1 MIAQPT
7 SRKLAS
13 SGITNTVSFGIKED
27 GFAHIFNVL
36 RNQLYSNKYMAVLRE
51 YAVNGVDA
59 HIEAGCPER
68 PIEVSLPTQL
78 NPNLKI
84 RDYGSALTDTDIQDI
99 YAFYGEST
107 KRNTNSQTGMLGIGS
122 KSAFAYGDNF
132 VINSFVDG
140 EKHTYNAFIDPSQV
154 GQIAKL
160 GVEDTDEENGI
171 EIVIPTKEEDVNT
184 FTETASEIFQ
194 WFKVRPIIKGQPVE
208 FDDRT
213 VLYEGDGWKWRK
225 STSSGYG
232 YHSRHGSGEAIAVI
246 KNSIVSLQFPNRE
259 KILTGLAET
268 RGIPSIEQMHDL
280 KVELLR
286 EMSQSGQVQRFQK
299 QVVLPGGSIVD
310 AEIVRVGV
318 FNAIT
323 ENFFLQFVPD
333 TQSLQVLARQPARR
347 YQSMAEDLFA
357 LDAGYT
363 TMAVDPSRGQILS
376 LLIQAPGLGE
386 RINQGGLVGYFIIF
400 IGLIGLLMSLWR
412 LFILRQDGQAI
423 NEQLTTETI
432 SRDNALGRILSVHSE
447 HDAMETEALEL
458 KIDEAILKEVPKLE
472 KYHSIIKVFAAV
484 APLLGLL
491 GTVIGMIVTFQAL
504 TLFGTG
510 DPKLMAGGISQAL
523 VTTMLGLIVAIPLV
537 FLHSVLT
544 SWSGTLIEV
553 LEEQSAGLIARH
565 AERPNR

>member
-1 MIAQPT
+1 MNF
-7 SRKLAS
+7 RAS
-13 SGITNTVSFGIKED
+13 LMVSFLL
-27 GFAHIFNVL
+27 FIFTINT
-36 RNQLYSNKYMAVLRE
+36 QLGAQE
-51 YAVNGVDA
+51 
-59 HIEAGCPER
+59 EQE
-68 PIEVSLPTQL
+68 LPTDSAISEKLKNIQTLEQL
-78 NPNLKI
+78 LAITENDSQVSNVINNQREEKFLAARNRQQLLLDQAKARLDQEEKRSI
-84 RDYGSALTDTDIQDI
+84 RLQKQFEDNEKTLEDIQETLRI
-99 YAFYGEST
+99 RIGNFGELFGVV
-107 KRNTNSQTGMLGIGS
+107 R
-122 KSAFAYGDNF
+122 
-132 VINSFVDG
+132 
-140 EKHTYNAFIDPSQV
+140 QV
-154 GQIAKL
+154 A
-160 GVEDTDEENGI
+160 
-171 EIVIPTKEEDVNT
+171 
-184 FTETASEIFQ
+184 
-194 WFKVRPIIKGQPVE
+194 
-208 FDDRT
+208 
-213 VLYEGDGWKWRK
+213 
-225 STSSGYG
+225 
-232 YHSRHGSGEAIAVI
+232 GEAIAVI

-363 TMAVDPSRGQILS
+363 AMAVDPSRGQILS

-432 SRDNALGRILSVHSE
+432 SRDNALGRILSVHSK
-447 HDAMETEALEL
+447 HDAMETEVLEL
-458 KIDEAILKEVPKLE
+458 KIDEAILKEVPRLE

-491 GTVIGMIVTFQAL
+491 GTVVGMIVTFQAL

>member
-1 MIAQPT
+1 MNLTSTRLIVSLLLFILTTNTQLIAQEEQ
-7 SRKLAS
+7 
-13 SGITNTVSFGIKED
+13 G
-27 GFAHIFNVL
+27 
-36 RNQLYSNKYMAVLRE
+36 
-51 YAVNGVDA
+51 
-59 HIEAGCPER
+59 
-68 PIEVSLPTQL
+68 LPTDSAISEKLKNIQTLEQL
-78 NPNLKI
+78 LAITENDSQVSSVINNQREEKFLAARDQQKLLLDQAKERLDQEENRSIRLQKQFEDNEKI
-84 RDYGSALTDTDIQDI
+84 LEDIQETLRI
-99 YAFYGEST
+99 RIGNFGELFGVV
-107 KRNTNSQTGMLGIGS
+107 R
-122 KSAFAYGDNF
+122 
-132 VINSFVDG
+132 
-140 EKHTYNAFIDPSQV
+140 QV
-154 GQIAKL
+154 A
-160 GVEDTDEENGI
+160 
-171 EIVIPTKEEDVNT
+171 
-184 FTETASEIFQ
+184 
-194 WFKVRPIIKGQPVE
+194 
-208 FDDRT
+208 
-213 VLYEGDGWKWRK
+213 
-225 STSSGYG
+225 
-232 YHSRHGSGEAIAVI
+232 GEAIAVI

-259 KILTGLAET
+259 KNLAGLVQT

-280 KVELLR
+280 KIELLR

-347 YQSMAEDLFA
+347 YQSMAENLFA
-357 LDAGYT
+357 LDGGYT

-400 IGLIGLLMSLWR
+400 IGLLGLALSLWR
-412 LFILRQDGQAI
+412 LFILRQDGQSI
-423 NEQLTTETI
+423 NQQLTTDII
-432 SRDNALGRILSVHSE
+432 SRDNALGRILSVQSE
-447 HDAMETEALEL
+447 HDTMETEALEL

-491 GTVIGMIVTFQAL
+491 GTVVGMIVTFQAL

-565 AERPNR
+565 AERSSR

>member
-1 MIAQPT
+1 MTIT
-7 SRKLAS
+7 STRL
-13 SGITNTVSFGIKED
+13 IISFLLFILT
-27 GFAHIFNVL
+27 ISV
-36 RNQLYSNKYMAVLRE
+36 
-51 YAVNGVDA
+51 
-59 HIEAGCPER
+59 
-68 PIEVSLPTQL
+68 QL
-78 NPNLKI
+78 NAQEEQEFPTDPVMSEKLKNI
-84 RDYGSALTDTDIQDI
+84 QTLEQLLEITENDRQASGVINDQREQKFLAARDRQKFLLEQAVARLDQEEKRSVRLQKQFEENEKTLEDIQETLRI
-99 YAFYGEST
+99 RIGNFGELFGVV
-107 KRNTNSQTGMLGIGS
+107 R
-122 KSAFAYGDNF
+122 
-132 VINSFVDG
+132 
-140 EKHTYNAFIDPSQV
+140 QV
-154 GQIAKL
+154 A
-160 GVEDTDEENGI
+160 
-171 EIVIPTKEEDVNT
+171 
-184 FTETASEIFQ
+184 
-194 WFKVRPIIKGQPVE
+194 
-208 FDDRT
+208 
-213 VLYEGDGWKWRK
+213 
-225 STSSGYG
+225 
-232 YHSRHGSGEAIAVI
+232 GEAIAIV

-259 KILTGLAET
+259 KNLTGLAEA

-280 KVELLR
+280 RVELLR

-347 YQSMAEDLFA
+347 YQSMAKDLFA

-376 LLIQAPGLGE
+376 LLIQAPGLAE

-400 IGLIGLLMSLWR
+400 IGLLGLALSLWR
-412 LFILRQDGQAI
+412 LLILRQDGQAI
-423 NEQLTTETI
+423 NQQLTTDI
-432 SRDNALGRILSVHSE
+432 VSQDNALGRILSVHNE
-447 HDAMETEALEL
+447 HDAMDTESLEL

-472 KYHSIIKVFAAV
+472 KYHSIIKVFAAI

-491 GTVIGMIVTFQAL
+491 GTVVGMIVTFQAL

-565 AERPNR
+565 AERPNL

>member
-1 MIAQPT
+1 MIITSSRLIISFLLFIVTISVQLNAQ
-7 SRKLAS
+7 
-13 SGITNTVSFGIKED
+13 EE
-27 GFAHIFNVL
+27 
-36 RNQLYSNKYMAVLRE
+36 QE
-51 YAVNGVDA
+51 
-59 HIEAGCPER
+59 
-68 PIEVSLPTQL
+68 LPTDPVISEKLKNIQTLEQL
-78 NPNLKI
+78 LEITENDRQASGVINDQREQKFLAT
-84 RDYGSALTDTDIQDI
+84 RDRQKFLLEQAVARLDQEEKRSVRLQKQFEENEKTLEDIQETLRI
-99 YAFYGEST
+99 RIGNFGELFGVV
-107 KRNTNSQTGMLGIGS
+107 RQV
-122 KSAFAYGDNF
+122 A
-132 VINSFVDG
+132 G
-140 EKHTYNAFIDPSQV
+140 ET
-154 GQIAKL
+154 IA
-160 GVEDTDEENGI
+160 
-171 EIVIPTKEEDVNT
+171 IV
-184 FTETASEIFQ
+184 
-194 WFKVRPIIKGQPVE
+194 
-208 FDDRT
+208 
-213 VLYEGDGWKWRK
+213 
-225 STSSGYG
+225 
-232 YHSRHGSGEAIAVI
+232 

-259 KILTGLAET
+259 KNLTGLAEA

-280 KVELLR
+280 RVELLR

-376 LLIQAPGLGE
+376 LLIQAPGLAE

-400 IGLIGLLMSLWR
+400 IGLLGLALSLWR
-412 LFILRQDGQAI
+412 LLVLRQDGQAI
-423 NEQLTTETI
+423 NQQLTTDI
-432 SRDNALGRILSVHSE
+432 VSQDNALGRILSVHNE
-447 HDAMETEALEL
+447 HDAMDTESLEL

-491 GTVIGMIVTFQAL
+491 GTVVGMIVTFQAL

-565 AERPNR
+565 AERPNL

>member
-1 MIAQPT
+1 MTIT
-7 SRKLAS
+7 STRL
-13 SGITNTVSFGIKED
+13 IISFLLFILT
-27 GFAHIFNVL
+27 ISV
-36 RNQLYSNKYMAVLRE
+36 
-51 YAVNGVDA
+51 
-59 HIEAGCPER
+59 
-68 PIEVSLPTQL
+68 QL
-78 NPNLKI
+78 N
-84 RDYGSALTDTDIQDI
+84 AQEEQEFLTDPVMSEKLKNIQTLEQLLEITENDRQASGVINDQREQKFLATRDRQKFLLEQAVARLDQEEKRSVRLQKQFEENEKTLEDIQETLRI
-99 YAFYGEST
+99 RIGNFGELFGVV
-107 KRNTNSQTGMLGIGS
+107 RQV
-122 KSAFAYGDNF
+122 A
-132 VINSFVDG
+132 G
-140 EKHTYNAFIDPSQV
+140 ET
-154 GQIAKL
+154 IA
-160 GVEDTDEENGI
+160 
-171 EIVIPTKEEDVNT
+171 IV
-184 FTETASEIFQ
+184 
-194 WFKVRPIIKGQPVE
+194 
-208 FDDRT
+208 
-213 VLYEGDGWKWRK
+213 
-225 STSSGYG
+225 
-232 YHSRHGSGEAIAVI
+232 

-259 KILTGLAET
+259 KNLTGLAEA

-280 KVELLR
+280 RVELLR

-347 YQSMAEDLFA
+347 YQSMAKDLFA

-376 LLIQAPGLGE
+376 LLIQAPGLAE

-400 IGLIGLLMSLWR
+400 IGLLGLALSLWR
-412 LFILRQDGQAI
+412 LLILRQDGQAI
-423 NEQLTTETI
+423 NQQLTTDI
-432 SRDNALGRILSVHSE
+432 VSQDNALGRILSVHNE
-447 HDAMETEALEL
+447 HDAMDTESLEL

-472 KYHSIIKVFAAV
+472 KYHSIIKVFAAI

-491 GTVIGMIVTFQAL
+491 GTVVGMIVTFQAL

-565 AERPNR
+565 AERPNL

>member
-1 MIAQPT
+1 MTIT
-7 SRKLAS
+7 STRL
-13 SGITNTVSFGIKED
+13 IISFLLFILT
-27 GFAHIFNVL
+27 ISV
-36 RNQLYSNKYMAVLRE
+36 
-51 YAVNGVDA
+51 
-59 HIEAGCPER
+59 
-68 PIEVSLPTQL
+68 QL
-78 NPNLKI
+78 NAQEEQEFPTDPVMSEKLKNI
-84 RDYGSALTDTDIQDI
+84 QTLEQLLEITENDRQASGVINDQREQKFLAARDRQKFLLEQAVARLDQEEKRSVRLQKQFEENEKTLEDIQETLRI
-99 YAFYGEST
+99 RIGNFGELFGVV
-107 KRNTNSQTGMLGIGS
+107 RQV
-122 KSAFAYGDNF
+122 A
-132 VINSFVDG
+132 G
-140 EKHTYNAFIDPSQV
+140 ET
-154 GQIAKL
+154 IA
-160 GVEDTDEENGI
+160 
-171 EIVIPTKEEDVNT
+171 IV
-184 FTETASEIFQ
+184 
-194 WFKVRPIIKGQPVE
+194 
-208 FDDRT
+208 
-213 VLYEGDGWKWRK
+213 
-225 STSSGYG
+225 
-232 YHSRHGSGEAIAVI
+232 

-259 KILTGLAET
+259 KNLTGLAEA

-280 KVELLR
+280 RVELLR

-347 YQSMAEDLFA
+347 YQAMAKDLFA

-376 LLIQAPGLGE
+376 LLIQAPGLAE

-400 IGLIGLLMSLWR
+400 IGLLGLVLSLWR
-412 LFILRQDGQAI
+412 LLILRQDGQAI
-423 NEQLTTETI
+423 NRQLTTDI
-432 SRDNALGRILSVHSE
+432 VSQDNALGRILSVHNE
-447 HDAMETEALEL
+447 HDAMDTELLEL

-472 KYHSIIKVFAAV
+472 KYHSIIKVFAAI

-491 GTVIGMIVTFQAL
+491 GTVVGMIVTFQAL

-565 AERPNR
+565 AERPNL

>member
-1 MIAQPT
+1 MIITSSRLIISFLLFIVTISVQLNAQ
-7 SRKLAS
+7 
-13 SGITNTVSFGIKED
+13 EE
-27 GFAHIFNVL
+27 
-36 RNQLYSNKYMAVLRE
+36 QE
-51 YAVNGVDA
+51 
-59 HIEAGCPER
+59 
-68 PIEVSLPTQL
+68 LPTDPVISEKLKNIQTLEQL
-78 NPNLKI
+78 LEITENDRQASGVINDQREQTFLAA
-84 RDYGSALTDTDIQDI
+84 RDRQKFLLEQAVARLDQEEKRSVRLQKQFEENEKTLEDIQETLRI
-99 YAFYGEST
+99 RIGNFGELFGVV
-107 KRNTNSQTGMLGIGS
+107 RQV
-122 KSAFAYGDNF
+122 A
-132 VINSFVDG
+132 G
-140 EKHTYNAFIDPSQV
+140 ET
-154 GQIAKL
+154 IA
-160 GVEDTDEENGI
+160 
-171 EIVIPTKEEDVNT
+171 IV
-184 FTETASEIFQ
+184 
-194 WFKVRPIIKGQPVE
+194 
-208 FDDRT
+208 
-213 VLYEGDGWKWRK
+213 
-225 STSSGYG
+225 
-232 YHSRHGSGEAIAVI
+232 

-259 KILTGLAET
+259 KNLTGLAEA

-280 KVELLR
+280 RVELLR

-347 YQSMAEDLFA
+347 YQSMAKDLFA

-376 LLIQAPGLGE
+376 LLIQAPGLAE

-400 IGLIGLLMSLWR
+400 IGLLGLALSLWR
-412 LFILRQDGQAI
+412 LLVLRQDGQAI
-423 NEQLTTETI
+423 NQQLTTDI
-432 SRDNALGRILSVHSE
+432 ASQDNALGRILSVHNE
-447 HDAMETEALEL
+447 HDAMDTESLEL

-472 KYHSIIKVFAAV
+472 KYHSIIKVFAAI

-491 GTVIGMIVTFQAL
+491 GTVVGMIVTFQAL

-565 AERPNR
+565 AERSNL

>member
-1 MIAQPT
+1 MIITSSRLIISFLLFIVTISVQLNAQ
-7 SRKLAS
+7 
-13 SGITNTVSFGIKED
+13 EE
-27 GFAHIFNVL
+27 
-36 RNQLYSNKYMAVLRE
+36 QE
-51 YAVNGVDA
+51 
-59 HIEAGCPER
+59 
-68 PIEVSLPTQL
+68 LPTDPVISEKLKNIQTLEQL
-78 NPNLKI
+78 LEITENDRQASGVINDQREQKFLAT
-84 RDYGSALTDTDIQDI
+84 RDRQKFLLEQAVARLDQEEKRSVRLQKQFEENEKTLEDIQETLRI
-99 YAFYGEST
+99 RIGNFGELFGVV
-107 KRNTNSQTGMLGIGS
+107 RQV
-122 KSAFAYGDNF
+122 A
-132 VINSFVDG
+132 G
-140 EKHTYNAFIDPSQV
+140 ET
-154 GQIAKL
+154 IA
-160 GVEDTDEENGI
+160 
-171 EIVIPTKEEDVNT
+171 IV
-184 FTETASEIFQ
+184 
-194 WFKVRPIIKGQPVE
+194 
-208 FDDRT
+208 
-213 VLYEGDGWKWRK
+213 
-225 STSSGYG
+225 
-232 YHSRHGSGEAIAVI
+232 

-259 KILTGLAET
+259 KNLTGLAEA

-280 KVELLR
+280 RVELLR

-357 LDAGYT
+357 LDTGYT

-376 LLIQAPGLGE
+376 LLIQAPGLAE

-400 IGLIGLLMSLWR
+400 IGLLGLALSLWR
-412 LFILRQDGQAI
+412 LLVLRQDGQAI
-423 NEQLTTETI
+423 NQQLTTDI
-432 SRDNALGRILSVHSE
+432 ASQDNALGRILSVHNE
-447 HDAMETEALEL
+447 HDAMETESLEL

-491 GTVIGMIVTFQAL
+491 GTVVGMIVTFQAL

-565 AERPNR
+565 AERSNL

>member
-1 MIAQPT
+1 NIKTLEQLLEVIENDRQASGVINDQ
-7 SRKLAS
+7 REQKFLA
-13 SGITNTVSFGIKED
+13 TRDRQKFLLE
-27 GFAHIFNVL
+27 
-36 RNQLYSNKYMAVLRE
+36 QAVARLDQEEKRSVRLQKQFE
-51 YAVNGVDA
+51 EN
-59 HIEAGCPER
+59 EKTLE
-68 PIEVSLPTQL
+68 
-78 NPNLKI
+78 
-84 RDYGSALTDTDIQDI
+84 DIQETLRI
-99 YAFYGEST
+99 RIGNFGELFGVV
-107 KRNTNSQTGMLGIGS
+107 RQV
-122 KSAFAYGDNF
+122 A
-132 VINSFVDG
+132 G
-140 EKHTYNAFIDPSQV
+140 ET
-154 GQIAKL
+154 IA
-160 GVEDTDEENGI
+160 
-171 EIVIPTKEEDVNT
+171 IV
-184 FTETASEIFQ
+184 
-194 WFKVRPIIKGQPVE
+194 
-208 FDDRT
+208 
-213 VLYEGDGWKWRK
+213 
-225 STSSGYG
+225 
-232 YHSRHGSGEAIAVI
+232 

-259 KILTGLAET
+259 KNLTGLAEA

-280 KVELLR
+280 RVELLR

-347 YQSMAEDLFA
+347 YQSMAKDLFA

-376 LLIQAPGLGE
+376 LLIQAPGLAE

-400 IGLIGLLMSLWR
+400 IGLLGLALSLWR
-412 LFILRQDGQAI
+412 LLILRQDGQAI
-423 NEQLTTETI
+423 NQQLTTDI
-432 SRDNALGRILSVHSE
+432 VSQDNALGRILSVHNE
-447 HDAMETEALEL
+447 HDAMDTESLEL

-472 KYHSIIKVFAAV
+472 KYHSIIKVFAAI

-491 GTVIGMIVTFQAL
+491 GTVVGMIVTFQAL

-565 AERPNR
+565 AERPNL

>member
-1 MIAQPT
+1 MIITSSRLIISFLLFIVTISVQLNAQ
-7 SRKLAS
+7 
-13 SGITNTVSFGIKED
+13 EE
-27 GFAHIFNVL
+27 
-36 RNQLYSNKYMAVLRE
+36 QE
-51 YAVNGVDA
+51 
-59 HIEAGCPER
+59 
-68 PIEVSLPTQL
+68 LPTDPVISEKLKNIQTLEQL
-78 NPNLKI
+78 LEITENDRQASGVINDQREQKFLAT
-84 RDYGSALTDTDIQDI
+84 RDRQKFLLEQAVARLDQEEKRSVRLQKQFEENEKTLEDIQETLRI
-99 YAFYGEST
+99 RIGNFGELFGVV
-107 KRNTNSQTGMLGIGS
+107 RQV
-122 KSAFAYGDNF
+122 A
-132 VINSFVDG
+132 G
-140 EKHTYNAFIDPSQV
+140 ET
-154 GQIAKL
+154 IA
-160 GVEDTDEENGI
+160 
-171 EIVIPTKEEDVNT
+171 IV
-184 FTETASEIFQ
+184 
-194 WFKVRPIIKGQPVE
+194 
-208 FDDRT
+208 
-213 VLYEGDGWKWRK
+213 
-225 STSSGYG
+225 
-232 YHSRHGSGEAIAVI
+232 

-259 KILTGLAET
+259 KNLTGLAEA

-280 KVELLR
+280 RVELLR

-357 LDAGYT
+357 LDTGYT

-376 LLIQAPGLGE
+376 LLIQAPGLAE

-400 IGLIGLLMSLWR
+400 IGLLGLALSLWR
-412 LFILRQDGQAI
+412 LLVLRRDGQAI
-423 NEQLTTETI
+423 NQQLTTDI
-432 SRDNALGRILSVHSE
+432 VSQDNALGRILSVHNE
-447 HDAMETEALEL
+447 HDAMDTESLEL

-491 GTVIGMIVTFQAL
+491 GTVVGMIVTFQAL

-565 AERPNR
+565 AERSNL

>member
-1 MIAQPT
+1 MSIT
-7 SRKLAS
+7 STRL
-13 SGITNTVSFGIKED
+13 IISFLLFILT
-27 GFAHIFNVL
+27 ISV
-36 RNQLYSNKYMAVLRE
+36 
-51 YAVNGVDA
+51 
-59 HIEAGCPER
+59 
-68 PIEVSLPTQL
+68 QL
-78 NPNLKI
+78 NAQEEQEFPTDPVISEKLKNI
-84 RDYGSALTDTDIQDI
+84 QTLEQLLEIIENDRQASGVINDQREQKFLAARDRQKFLLEQAVARLDQEEKRSVRLQKQFEENEKTLEDIQETLRI
-99 YAFYGEST
+99 RIGNFGELFGVV
-107 KRNTNSQTGMLGIGS
+107 RQV
-122 KSAFAYGDNF
+122 A
-132 VINSFVDG
+132 G
-140 EKHTYNAFIDPSQV
+140 ET
-154 GQIAKL
+154 IA
-160 GVEDTDEENGI
+160 
-171 EIVIPTKEEDVNT
+171 IV
-184 FTETASEIFQ
+184 
-194 WFKVRPIIKGQPVE
+194 
-208 FDDRT
+208 
-213 VLYEGDGWKWRK
+213 
-225 STSSGYG
+225 
-232 YHSRHGSGEAIAVI
+232 

-259 KILTGLAET
+259 KNLTGLVEA
-268 RGIPSIEQMHDL
+268 RGIPSIEQMHGL
-280 KVELLR
+280 RVELLR

-347 YQSMAEDLFA
+347 YQSMAKDLFA

-376 LLIQAPGLGE
+376 LLIQAPGLAE
-386 RINQGGLVGYFIIF
+386 RINQGGLVGYVIIF
-400 IGLIGLLMSLWR
+400 IGLLGLALSLWR
-412 LFILRQDGQAI
+412 LLILRQDGQAI
-423 NEQLTTETI
+423 NQQLTTDI
-432 SRDNALGRILSVHSE
+432 VSQDNALGRILSVHNE
-447 HDAMETEALEL
+447 HDAIDTESLEL

-491 GTVIGMIVTFQAL
+491 GTVVGMIVTFQAL

-565 AERPNR
+565 AERQNL

>member
-1 MIAQPT
+1 MTIST
-7 SRKLAS
+7 RL
-13 SGITNTVSFGIKED
+13 IISFLLFILT
-27 GFAHIFNVL
+27 ISV
-36 RNQLYSNKYMAVLRE
+36 
-51 YAVNGVDA
+51 
-59 HIEAGCPER
+59 
-68 PIEVSLPTQL
+68 QL
-78 NPNLKI
+78 NAQEEQEFPTDPVMSEKLKNI
-84 RDYGSALTDTDIQDI
+84 QTLEQLLEITENDRQASGVINDQREQKFLAARDRQKFLLEQAVARLDQEEKRSVRLQKQFEENEKTLEDIQETLRI
-99 YAFYGEST
+99 RIGNFGELFGVV
-107 KRNTNSQTGMLGIGS
+107 RQV
-122 KSAFAYGDNF
+122 A
-132 VINSFVDG
+132 G
-140 EKHTYNAFIDPSQV
+140 ET
-154 GQIAKL
+154 IA
-160 GVEDTDEENGI
+160 
-171 EIVIPTKEEDVNT
+171 IV
-184 FTETASEIFQ
+184 
-194 WFKVRPIIKGQPVE
+194 
-208 FDDRT
+208 
-213 VLYEGDGWKWRK
+213 
-225 STSSGYG
+225 
-232 YHSRHGSGEAIAVI
+232 

-259 KILTGLAET
+259 KNLTGLAEA

-280 KVELLR
+280 RVELLR

-347 YQSMAEDLFA
+347 YQAMAKDLFA

-376 LLIQAPGLGE
+376 LLIQAPGLAE

-400 IGLIGLLMSLWR
+400 IGLLGLALSLWR
-412 LFILRQDGQAI
+412 LLILRQDGQAI
-423 NEQLTTETI
+423 NQQLTTDI
-432 SRDNALGRILSVHSE
+432 VSQDNALGRILSVHNE
-447 HDAMETEALEL
+447 HDAMDTESLEL

-472 KYHSIIKVFAAV
+472 KYHSIIKVFAAI

-491 GTVIGMIVTFQAL
+491 GTVVGMIVTFQAL

-565 AERPNR
+565 AERPNL

>member
-1 MIAQPT
+1 MTMT
-7 SRKLAS
+7 STRL
-13 SGITNTVSFGIKED
+13 IISFLLFILT
-27 GFAHIFNVL
+27 ISV
-36 RNQLYSNKYMAVLRE
+36 
-51 YAVNGVDA
+51 
-59 HIEAGCPER
+59 
-68 PIEVSLPTQL
+68 QL
-78 NPNLKI
+78 NAQEEQEFPTDPVISEKLKNI
-84 RDYGSALTDTDIQDI
+84 QTLEQLLEIIENDRQASGVINDQREQKFLAARDQQKFLLEQALARLDQEEKRSVRLQKQFEENEKTLEDIQETLRI
-99 YAFYGEST
+99 RIGNFGELFGVV
-107 KRNTNSQTGMLGIGS
+107 RQV
-122 KSAFAYGDNF
+122 A
-132 VINSFVDG
+132 G
-140 EKHTYNAFIDPSQV
+140 ET
-154 GQIAKL
+154 IA
-160 GVEDTDEENGI
+160 
-171 EIVIPTKEEDVNT
+171 IV
-184 FTETASEIFQ
+184 
-194 WFKVRPIIKGQPVE
+194 
-208 FDDRT
+208 
-213 VLYEGDGWKWRK
+213 
-225 STSSGYG
+225 
-232 YHSRHGSGEAIAVI
+232 

-259 KILTGLAET
+259 KNLTGLAEA

-280 KVELLR
+280 RVELLR

-347 YQSMAEDLFA
+347 YQSMAKDLFE

-376 LLIQAPGLGE
+376 LLIQAPGLAE

-400 IGLIGLLMSLWR
+400 IGLLGLALSLWR
-412 LFILRQDGQAI
+412 LLILRQDGQAI
-423 NEQLTTETI
+423 NQQLTTDI
-432 SRDNALGRILSVHSE
+432 VSQDNALGRILSVHNE
-447 HDAMETEALEL
+447 HDAMDTESLEL

-491 GTVIGMIVTFQAL
+491 GTVVGMIVTFQAL

-565 AERPNR
+565 AERANL

>member
-1 MIAQPT
+1 MTIT
-7 SRKLAS
+7 STRL
-13 SGITNTVSFGIKED
+13 IISFLLFILT
-27 GFAHIFNVL
+27 ISV
-36 RNQLYSNKYMAVLRE
+36 
-51 YAVNGVDA
+51 
-59 HIEAGCPER
+59 
-68 PIEVSLPTQL
+68 QL
-78 NPNLKI
+78 NAQEEQEFPTDPVMSEKLKNI
-84 RDYGSALTDTDIQDI
+84 QTLEQLLEITENDRQASGVINDQREQKFLAARDRQKFLLEQAVARLDQEEKRSVRLQKQFEENEKTLEDIQETLRI
-99 YAFYGEST
+99 RIGNFGELFGVV
-107 KRNTNSQTGMLGIGS
+107 RQV
-122 KSAFAYGDNF
+122 A
-132 VINSFVDG
+132 G
-140 EKHTYNAFIDPSQV
+140 ET
-154 GQIAKL
+154 IA
-160 GVEDTDEENGI
+160 
-171 EIVIPTKEEDVNT
+171 IV
-184 FTETASEIFQ
+184 
-194 WFKVRPIIKGQPVE
+194 
-208 FDDRT
+208 
-213 VLYEGDGWKWRK
+213 
-225 STSSGYG
+225 
-232 YHSRHGSGEAIAVI
+232 

-259 KILTGLAET
+259 KNLTGLAEA
-268 RGIPSIEQMHDL
+268 RGIPSIEQMHGL
-280 KVELLR
+280 RVELLR

-347 YQSMAEDLFA
+347 YQSMAKDLFA

-376 LLIQAPGLGE
+376 LLIQAPGLAE

-400 IGLIGLLMSLWR
+400 IGLLGLALSLWR
-412 LFILRQDGQAI
+412 LLILRQDGQAI
-423 NEQLTTETI
+423 NQQLTTDI
-432 SRDNALGRILSVHSE
+432 VSQDNALGRILSVHNE
-447 HDAMETEALEL
+447 HDAIDTESLEL

-472 KYHSIIKVFAAV
+472 KYHSIIKVFAAI

-491 GTVIGMIVTFQAL
+491 GTVVGMIVTFQAL

-565 AERPNR
+565 AERPNL

>member
-1 MIAQPT
+1 MTITSSRLIISFLLFIVTISVQLNAQ
-7 SRKLAS
+7 
-13 SGITNTVSFGIKED
+13 EE
-27 GFAHIFNVL
+27 
-36 RNQLYSNKYMAVLRE
+36 QE
-51 YAVNGVDA
+51 
-59 HIEAGCPER
+59 
-68 PIEVSLPTQL
+68 LPTDPVISEKLKNIQTLEQL
-78 NPNLKI
+78 LEITENDRQASGVINDQREQKFLAT
-84 RDYGSALTDTDIQDI
+84 RDRQKFLLEQAVARLDQEEKRSVRLQKQFEENEKTLEDIQETLRI
-99 YAFYGEST
+99 RIGNFGELFGVV
-107 KRNTNSQTGMLGIGS
+107 RQV
-122 KSAFAYGDNF
+122 A
-132 VINSFVDG
+132 G
-140 EKHTYNAFIDPSQV
+140 ET
-154 GQIAKL
+154 IA
-160 GVEDTDEENGI
+160 
-171 EIVIPTKEEDVNT
+171 IV
-184 FTETASEIFQ
+184 
-194 WFKVRPIIKGQPVE
+194 
-208 FDDRT
+208 
-213 VLYEGDGWKWRK
+213 
-225 STSSGYG
+225 
-232 YHSRHGSGEAIAVI
+232 

-259 KILTGLAET
+259 KNLTGLAEA

-280 KVELLR
+280 RVELLR

-310 AEIVRVGV
+310 AEIVRIGV

-376 LLIQAPGLGE
+376 LLIQAPGLAE

-400 IGLIGLLMSLWR
+400 IGLLGLALSLWR
-412 LFILRQDGQAI
+412 LLILRQDGQAI
-423 NEQLTTETI
+423 NQQLTTDI
-432 SRDNALGRILSVHSE
+432 VSQDNALGRILSVHNE
-447 HDAMETEALEL
+447 HDAMDTESLEL

-491 GTVIGMIVTFQAL
+491 GTVVGMIVTFQAL

-565 AERPNR
+565 AERPNL

>member
-1 MIAQPT
+1 MIITSSRLIISFLLFIVTISVQLNAQ
-7 SRKLAS
+7 
-13 SGITNTVSFGIKED
+13 EE
-27 GFAHIFNVL
+27 
-36 RNQLYSNKYMAVLRE
+36 QE
-51 YAVNGVDA
+51 
-59 HIEAGCPER
+59 
-68 PIEVSLPTQL
+68 LPTDPVISEKLKNIQTLEQL
-78 NPNLKI
+78 LEITENDRQASGVINDQREQKFLAT
-84 RDYGSALTDTDIQDI
+84 RDRQKFLLEQAVARLDQEEKRSVRLQKQFEENEKTLEDIQETLRI
-99 YAFYGEST
+99 RIGNFGELFGVV
-107 KRNTNSQTGMLGIGS
+107 RQV
-122 KSAFAYGDNF
+122 A
-132 VINSFVDG
+132 G
-140 EKHTYNAFIDPSQV
+140 ET
-154 GQIAKL
+154 IA
-160 GVEDTDEENGI
+160 
-171 EIVIPTKEEDVNT
+171 IV
-184 FTETASEIFQ
+184 
-194 WFKVRPIIKGQPVE
+194 
-208 FDDRT
+208 
-213 VLYEGDGWKWRK
+213 
-225 STSSGYG
+225 
-232 YHSRHGSGEAIAVI
+232 

-259 KILTGLAET
+259 KNLTGLAEA

-280 KVELLR
+280 RVELLR

-357 LDAGYT
+357 LDTGYT

-376 LLIQAPGLGE
+376 LLIQAPGLAE

-400 IGLIGLLMSLWR
+400 IGLLGLALSLWR
-412 LFILRQDGQAI
+412 LLVLRQDGQAI
-423 NEQLTTETI
+423 NQQLTTDI
-432 SRDNALGRILSVHSE
+432 ASQDNALGRILSVHNE
-447 HDAMETEALEL
+447 HDAMDTESLEL

-472 KYHSIIKVFAAV
+472 KYHSIIKVFAAI

-491 GTVIGMIVTFQAL
+491 GTVVGMIVTFQAL

-565 AERPNR
+565 AERSNL

>member
-1 MIAQPT
+1 MTIT
-7 SRKLAS
+7 STRLIIS
-13 SGITNTVSFGIKED
+13 FLLFILTISG
-27 GFAHIFNVL
+27 
-36 RNQLYSNKYMAVLRE
+36 
-51 YAVNGVDA
+51 
-59 HIEAGCPER
+59 
-68 PIEVSLPTQL
+68 QL
-78 NPNLKI
+78 NAQEEQEFPTDPVMSEKLKNI
-84 RDYGSALTDTDIQDI
+84 QTLEQLLEITENDRQASGVINDQREQKFLAARDRQKFLLEQAVARLDQEEKRSVRLQKQFEENEKTLEDIQETLRI
-99 YAFYGEST
+99 RIGNFGELFGVV
-107 KRNTNSQTGMLGIGS
+107 RQV
-122 KSAFAYGDNF
+122 A
-132 VINSFVDG
+132 G
-140 EKHTYNAFIDPSQV
+140 ET
-154 GQIAKL
+154 IA
-160 GVEDTDEENGI
+160 
-171 EIVIPTKEEDVNT
+171 IV
-184 FTETASEIFQ
+184 
-194 WFKVRPIIKGQPVE
+194 
-208 FDDRT
+208 
-213 VLYEGDGWKWRK
+213 
-225 STSSGYG
+225 
-232 YHSRHGSGEAIAVI
+232 

-259 KILTGLAET
+259 KNLTGLAEA

-280 KVELLR
+280 RVELLR

-347 YQSMAEDLFA
+347 YQSMAKDLFA

-376 LLIQAPGLGE
+376 LLIQAPGLAE

-400 IGLIGLLMSLWR
+400 IGLFGLALSLWR
-412 LFILRQDGQAI
+412 LLILRQDGQAI
-423 NEQLTTETI
+423 NQQLTTDI
-432 SRDNALGRILSVHSE
+432 VSQDNALGRILSVHNE
-447 HDAMETEALEL
+447 HDAMDTELLEL

-472 KYHSIIKVFAAV
+472 KYHSIIKVFAAI

-491 GTVIGMIVTFQAL
+491 GTVVGMIVTFQAL

-565 AERPNR
+565 AERPNL

>member
-1 MIAQPT
+1 MTITSTRHIISFLLFILTISVQLNAQ
-7 SRKLAS
+7 
-13 SGITNTVSFGIKED
+13 EE
-27 GFAHIFNVL
+27 
-36 RNQLYSNKYMAVLRE
+36 QE
-51 YAVNGVDA
+51 
-59 HIEAGCPER
+59 
-68 PIEVSLPTQL
+68 LPTDPVISEKLKNIQTLEQL
-78 NPNLKI
+78 LEITENDRQVSGVINDQREQKFLAA
-84 RDYGSALTDTDIQDI
+84 RDRQKFLLEQAVARLDQEEKRSVRLQKQFEENEKTLEDIQETLRI
-99 YAFYGEST
+99 RIGNFGELFGVV
-107 KRNTNSQTGMLGIGS
+107 RQV
-122 KSAFAYGDNF
+122 A
-132 VINSFVDG
+132 G
-140 EKHTYNAFIDPSQV
+140 ET
-154 GQIAKL
+154 IA
-160 GVEDTDEENGI
+160 
-171 EIVIPTKEEDVNT
+171 IV
-184 FTETASEIFQ
+184 
-194 WFKVRPIIKGQPVE
+194 
-208 FDDRT
+208 
-213 VLYEGDGWKWRK
+213 
-225 STSSGYG
+225 
-232 YHSRHGSGEAIAVI
+232 

-259 KILTGLAET
+259 KNLTGLAEA

-280 KVELLR
+280 RVELLR

-347 YQSMAEDLFA
+347 YQSMAKDLFA

-376 LLIQAPGLGE
+376 LLIQAPGLAE

-400 IGLIGLLMSLWR
+400 IGLLGLALSLWR
-412 LFILRQDGQAI
+412 LLILRQDGQAI
-423 NEQLTTETI
+423 NQQLTTDI
-432 SRDNALGRILSVHSE
+432 VSQDNALGRILSVHNE
-447 HDAMETEALEL
+447 HDAMDTESLEL

-472 KYHSIIKVFAAV
+472 KYHSIIKVFAAI

-491 GTVIGMIVTFQAL
+491 GTVVGMIVTFQAL

-565 AERPNR
+565 AERPNL

>member
-1 MIAQPT
+1 MTIT
-7 SRKLAS
+7 STRL
-13 SGITNTVSFGIKED
+13 IISFLLFILT
-27 GFAHIFNVL
+27 ISV
-36 RNQLYSNKYMAVLRE
+36 
-51 YAVNGVDA
+51 
-59 HIEAGCPER
+59 
-68 PIEVSLPTQL
+68 QL
-78 NPNLKI
+78 NAQEEQEFPTDPVMSEKLKNI
-84 RDYGSALTDTDIQDI
+84 QTLEQLLEITENDRQASGVINDQREQKFLAARDRQKFLLEQALARLDQEEKRSVRLQKQFEENEKTLEDIQETLRI
-99 YAFYGEST
+99 RIGNFGELFGVV
-107 KRNTNSQTGMLGIGS
+107 RQV
-122 KSAFAYGDNF
+122 A
-132 VINSFVDG
+132 G
-140 EKHTYNAFIDPSQV
+140 ET
-154 GQIAKL
+154 IA
-160 GVEDTDEENGI
+160 
-171 EIVIPTKEEDVNT
+171 IV
-184 FTETASEIFQ
+184 
-194 WFKVRPIIKGQPVE
+194 
-208 FDDRT
+208 
-213 VLYEGDGWKWRK
+213 
-225 STSSGYG
+225 
-232 YHSRHGSGEAIAVI
+232 

-259 KILTGLAET
+259 KNLTGLAEA

-280 KVELLR
+280 RVELLR

-347 YQSMAEDLFA
+347 YQSMAKDLFA

-376 LLIQAPGLGE
+376 LLIQAPGLAE

-400 IGLIGLLMSLWR
+400 IGLLGLALSLWR
-412 LFILRQDGQAI
+412 LLILRQDGQAI
-423 NEQLTTETI
+423 NQQLTTDI
-432 SRDNALGRILSVHSE
+432 VSQDNALGRILSVHNE
-447 HDAMETEALEL
+447 HDAMDTESLEL

-491 GTVIGMIVTFQAL
+491 GTVVGMIVTFQAL

-565 AERPNR
+565 AERPNL

>member
-1 MIAQPT
+1 MIITSSRLIISFLLFIVTISVQLNAQ
-7 SRKLAS
+7 
-13 SGITNTVSFGIKED
+13 EE
-27 GFAHIFNVL
+27 
-36 RNQLYSNKYMAVLRE
+36 QE
-51 YAVNGVDA
+51 
-59 HIEAGCPER
+59 
-68 PIEVSLPTQL
+68 LPTDPVISEKLKNIQTLEQL
-78 NPNLKI
+78 LEITENDRQASGVINDQREQKFLAT
-84 RDYGSALTDTDIQDI
+84 RDRQKFLLEQAVARLDQEEKRSVRLQKQFEENEKTLEDIQETLRI
-99 YAFYGEST
+99 RIGNFGELFGVV
-107 KRNTNSQTGMLGIGS
+107 RQV
-122 KSAFAYGDNF
+122 A
-132 VINSFVDG
+132 G
-140 EKHTYNAFIDPSQV
+140 ET
-154 GQIAKL
+154 IA
-160 GVEDTDEENGI
+160 
-171 EIVIPTKEEDVNT
+171 IV
-184 FTETASEIFQ
+184 
-194 WFKVRPIIKGQPVE
+194 
-208 FDDRT
+208 
-213 VLYEGDGWKWRK
+213 
-225 STSSGYG
+225 
-232 YHSRHGSGEAIAVI
+232 

-259 KILTGLAET
+259 KNLTGLAEA

-280 KVELLR
+280 RVELLR

-376 LLIQAPGLGE
+376 LLIQAPGLAE

-400 IGLIGLLMSLWR
+400 IGLLGLALSLWR
-412 LFILRQDGQAI
+412 LLVLRQDGQAI
-423 NEQLTTETI
+423 NQQLTTDI
-432 SRDNALGRILSVHSE
+432 VSQDNALGRILSVHNE
-447 HDAMETEALEL
+447 HDAMDTESLEL

-491 GTVIGMIVTFQAL
+491 GTVVGMIVTFQAL

-565 AERPNR
+565 AERSNL

>member
-1 MIAQPT
+1 MIITSSRLIISFLLFIVTISVQLNAQ
-7 SRKLAS
+7 
-13 SGITNTVSFGIKED
+13 EE
-27 GFAHIFNVL
+27 
-36 RNQLYSNKYMAVLRE
+36 QE
-51 YAVNGVDA
+51 
-59 HIEAGCPER
+59 
-68 PIEVSLPTQL
+68 LPTDPVISEKLKNIQTLEQL
-78 NPNLKI
+78 LEITENDRQASGVINDQREQTFLAT
-84 RDYGSALTDTDIQDI
+84 RDRQKFLLEQAVARLDQEEKRSVRLQKQFEENEKTLEDIQETLRI
-99 YAFYGEST
+99 RIGNFGELFGVV
-107 KRNTNSQTGMLGIGS
+107 RQV
-122 KSAFAYGDNF
+122 A
-132 VINSFVDG
+132 G
-140 EKHTYNAFIDPSQV
+140 ET
-154 GQIAKL
+154 IA
-160 GVEDTDEENGI
+160 
-171 EIVIPTKEEDVNT
+171 IV
-184 FTETASEIFQ
+184 
-194 WFKVRPIIKGQPVE
+194 
-208 FDDRT
+208 
-213 VLYEGDGWKWRK
+213 
-225 STSSGYG
+225 
-232 YHSRHGSGEAIAVI
+232 

-259 KILTGLAET
+259 KNLTDLAEA

-280 KVELLR
+280 RVELLR

-357 LDAGYT
+357 LDTGYT

-376 LLIQAPGLGE
+376 LLIQAPGLAE

-400 IGLIGLLMSLWR
+400 IGLLGLALSLWR
-412 LFILRQDGQAI
+412 LLVLRQDGQAI
-423 NEQLTTETI
+423 NQQLTTDI
-432 SRDNALGRILSVHSE
+432 ASQDNALGRILSVHNE
-447 HDAMETEALEL
+447 HDAMDTESLEL

-491 GTVIGMIVTFQAL
+491 GTVVGMIVTFQAL

-565 AERPNR
+565 AERSNL

>member
-1 MIAQPT
+1 MIITSSRLIISFLLFIVTISVQLNAQ
-7 SRKLAS
+7 
-13 SGITNTVSFGIKED
+13 EE
-27 GFAHIFNVL
+27 
-36 RNQLYSNKYMAVLRE
+36 QE
-51 YAVNGVDA
+51 
-59 HIEAGCPER
+59 
-68 PIEVSLPTQL
+68 LPTDPVISEKLKNIQTLEQL
-78 NPNLKI
+78 LEITENDRQASGVINDQREQKFLAT
-84 RDYGSALTDTDIQDI
+84 RDRQKFLLEQAVARLDQEEKRSVRLQKQFEENEKTLEDIQETLRI
-99 YAFYGEST
+99 RIGNFGELFGVV
-107 KRNTNSQTGMLGIGS
+107 RQV
-122 KSAFAYGDNF
+122 A
-132 VINSFVDG
+132 G
-140 EKHTYNAFIDPSQV
+140 ET
-154 GQIAKL
+154 IA
-160 GVEDTDEENGI
+160 
-171 EIVIPTKEEDVNT
+171 IV
-184 FTETASEIFQ
+184 
-194 WFKVRPIIKGQPVE
+194 
-208 FDDRT
+208 
-213 VLYEGDGWKWRK
+213 
-225 STSSGYG
+225 
-232 YHSRHGSGEAIAVI
+232 

-259 KILTGLAET
+259 KNLTGLVEA

-280 KVELLR
+280 RVELLR

-347 YQSMAEDLFA
+347 YQSMAKDLFA

-376 LLIQAPGLGE
+376 LLIQAPGLAE

-400 IGLIGLLMSLWR
+400 IGLLGLVLSLWR
-412 LFILRQDGQAI
+412 LLILRQYGQAI
-423 NEQLTTETI
+423 NQQLTTDI
-432 SRDNALGRILSVHSE
+432 VSQDNALGRILSVHNE
-447 HDAMETEALEL
+447 HDAMDTESLEL

-472 KYHSIIKVFAAV
+472 KYHSIIKVFAAI

-491 GTVIGMIVTFQAL
+491 GTVVGMIVTFQAL

-565 AERPNR
+565 AERPNL